1 MNNLKPY
8 HRIFG
13 HIAPTDGIQSV
24 ELIKRIKLPRPI
36 NSILG
41 NFLCLKCY
49 LGPVY
54 FGIFSDNKI
63 RLSRNNQ
70 LQILGNVCPDLS
82 FVLKQSKFLL
92 TKIFRKLGAYL
103 FVKNLNIIPGEDVH
117 YACSLL

>member
-1 MNNLKPY
+1 MFPFALLFPFQLNRQKSFDFFSFWHLSYYLQMNNLKPY

-41 NFLCLKCY
+41 NFYGLKCY

-54 FGIFSDNKI
+54 FGS
-63 RLSRNNQ
+63 
-70 LQILGNVCPDLS
+70 
-82 FVLKQSKFLL
+82 
-92 TKIFRKLGAYL
+92 IFRQQ
-103 FVKNLNIIPGEDVH
+103 N
-117 YACSLL
+117 